1 MYLRFGI
8 DRAVGLR
15 FVLNLVVLVIIVVVN
30 VLYIYERLTLYLSTT
45 TTAKCTNE
53 LFFSFKP
60 RELLRVIGRSTISV
74 IW

>member
-1 MYLRFGI
+1 MYLRGI
-8 DRAVGLR
+8 DRAVWLGI
-15 FVLNLVVLVIIVVVN
+15 VLNLVVLVIIVVVE
-30 VLYIYERLTLYLSTT
+30 VLYIYERLALYLSAT

-60 RELLRVIGRSTISV
+60 RELLQVIGRITISG